1 MMLTDEEAALLA
13 KTREKYYSQD
23 WRFGEMF
30 DSNLVDNLSLL
41 QMTFLDC
48 LKLAQEDTETYIFIE
63 STITDD
69 NPATAAFGYSDIRH

>member
-1 MMLTDEEAALLA
+1 MMLTDEEAGVLV
-13 KTREKYYSQD
+13 KTRERYYTQD

-48 LKLAQEDTETYIFIE
+48 VKLAEEDTETYKFIE

-69 NPATAAFGYSDIRH
+69 NSTTAFGHSDIRH